1 MATDLDRVVAR
12 LRQIEAEKRA
22 VSSDQELEAALD
34 PFRGKGP
41 LRVRCGKRGCS
52 WTLSWWAFPVAG
64 THVVFQAHGP
74 RKPHL
79 QGEGIPSEQLRPQ
92 PPPPFDD
99 WSVGHWDGMN
109 PSPLAD
115 PSGAQQRLTF
125 KCQKCG
131 SAYTLTMARMIQFLA
146 QALARNQPEIV
157 LPHGGRRTRK

>member
-1 MATDLDRVVAR
+1 MATDLERVIER
-12 LRQIEAEKRA
+12 LRQIEAEEGT
-22 VSSDQELEAALD
+22 VSSDPELSEAIE

-52 WTLSWWAFPVAG
+52 RTISWWAFPAAG

-79 QGEGIPSEQLRPQ
+79 QGEGIPPEQLGPQ
-92 PPPPFDD
+92 PPPPFDV
-99 WSVGHWDGMN
+99 WSVGPWDGMN

-125 KCQKCG
+125 RCELCG

-146 QALARNQPEIV
+146 QALARGQPEIV
-157 LPHGGRRTRK
+157 LPHGGRRPRK